1 MAQHAL
7 CKPTN
12 CLVNGSETYGCPGEK
27 QEKQIKPNQHHSIS
41 NNCRQNHSRLLS
53 DLFKEKEGG
62 RWVREREE
70 GEWGRRDEKVRREE
84 G

>member
-1 MAQHAL
+1 M
-7 CKPTN
+7 
-12 CLVNGSETYGCPGEK
+12 
-27 QEKQIKPNQHHSIS
+27 
-41 NNCRQNHSRLLS
+41 
-53 DLFKEKEGG
+53 FKEKEGG